1 MNNNKLTDE
10 RIAELFEC
18 VDMCDDMSIDENA
31 DMASALR
38 ELQQRRLADKNC
50 FMYGIVNPDGQAH
63 MDEFCVSCDIG
74 LLETEVAALNSSE
87 GTDGYRVVALY
98 TALPLTDSERIE
110 LQERRKA
117 DSAEPIYQYRIRNG
131 YNGQVTEWQ
140 TIRRDQVDFVL
151 KAQPLN
157 AEFRIISAPQPVP
170 VVNEFIPKNLDRAL
184 GVVGMALPESKE
196 EFNFQTERWIQ
207 RLIDRVIRYSDEFC
221 EQPALVVQCPFPCG
235 WDNLNKLAIQDA
247 AFIALGLVGGEPVTE
262 SLRQAAI
269 SNNDRLLQV
278 IASCRAATLKGDAK

>member
-1 MNNNKLTDE
+1 MNNKLTDE
-10 RIAELFEC
+10 EITELVLKLFDGSSFYFQSGRRPGAKTMAELLNKAAC
-18 VDMCDDMSIDENA
+18 A
-31 DMASALR
+31 
-38 ELQQRRLADKNC
+38 
-50 FMYGIVNPDGQAH
+50 
-63 MDEFCVSCDIG
+63 
-74 LLETEVAALNSSE
+74 VA
-87 GTDGYRVVALY
+87 
-98 TALPLTDSERIE
+98 E

-157 AEFRIISAPQPVP
+157 AEFRIISTLQPAS

-184 GVVGMALPESKE
+184 GVVGVALPESKE

-221 EQPALVVQCPFPCG
+221 EQPALASLDAVASYPEKLPCPVFLEPG
-235 WDNLNKLAIQDA
+235 LRFGKGVTTSLMLGALQRRAEYYAELDA
-247 AFIALGLVGGEPVTE
+247 MTPEQRAEHDAGIAEFKAMPGNTE
-262 SLRQAAI
+262 VSVPTKEGA
-269 SNNDRLLQV
+269 
-278 IASCRAATLKGDAK
+278 